1 MIKTVTAVAIINS
14 EDTFLNVAYG
24 EYDLKEFMEKNK
36 EYNPKGYQLRPCAI
50 VYDDGMAVLVSD
62 NKE

>member
-1 MIKTVTAVAIINS
+1 MMKTVTAVAIINA

-24 EYDLKEFMEKNK
+24 ETDLKEFMDKYK

-50 VYDDGMAVLVSD
+50 VYDDGMGVIASD
-62 NKE
+62 KKD